1 MSFSARLR
9 RYLSRNLNNNLN
21 PSVLNHHFISFNC
34 TATSQAFT
42 SANIEA
48 PAVPVAFDC
57 VVAEMAVRK
66 RRTFVRAEVFDGVEF
81 IVDVEERK
89 LRLVRK
95 SDGCAASRRHI
106 FHAPD
111 DDKLSFALRLL
122 QVG

>member
-1 MSFSARLR
+1 MGQG
-9 RYLSRNLNNNLN
+9 LNDNLN
-21 PSVLNHHFISFNC
+21 PSVFNHHFISFNR
-34 TATSQAFT
+34 AAVGQAFAC
-42 SANIEA
+42 ANIEA

-122 QVG
+122 QVGES